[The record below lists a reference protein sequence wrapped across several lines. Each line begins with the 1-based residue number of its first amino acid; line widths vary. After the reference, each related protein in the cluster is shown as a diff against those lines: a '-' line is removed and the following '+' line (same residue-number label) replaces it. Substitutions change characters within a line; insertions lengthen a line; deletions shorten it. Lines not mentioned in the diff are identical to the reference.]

1 MCRQLVPGPVVCLT
15 VIKAKTRPGIEA
27 RIYTCKKERSYSNY
41 SESLER
47 SRLSLYK
54 PGMLCFK
61 VLNNGMDSV
70 LREKDANQILFAV
83 LPLEYGMLVS
93 GIDIVLVGD
102 ILEANYL

>member
-1 MCRQLVPGPVVCLT
+1 MLSTQIRMDLHMQEGEKL
-15 VIKAKTRPGIEA
+15 
-27 RIYTCKKERSYSNY
+27 SNY

-93 GIDIVLVGD
+93 GVLVGD
-102 ILEANYL
+102 ILEANYLQLSSCFCTTTHGTSLSL

>member
-1 MCRQLVPGPVVCLT
+1 MCMLRVLCAQC
-15 VIKAKTRPGIEA
+15 
-27 RIYTCKKERSYSNY
+27 YTCRSYSN

-47 SRLSLYK
+47 SRLHK

-93 GIDIVLVGD
+93 GIDVVLS
-102 ILEANYL
+102 